1 MGRGASTTRTLGCYS
16 NHVIPTLAAIF
27 FLFVCFFKATLQML
41 HESANLLPVQG
52 KSKSVQFNLHTLS
65 PGANEERNASLK
77 NLFKLKNSTT
87 ESFHL
92 RLESSE
98 IL

>member
-1 MGRGASTTRTLGCYS
+1 
-16 NHVIPTLAAIF
+16 
-27 FLFVCFFKATLQML
+27 ML
-41 HESANLLPVQG
+41 HEPANLLPVQG
-52 KSKSVQFNLHTLS
+52 ENKSVQFNLHMLP

-92 RLESSE
+92 RSESSE